1 MLAILSKRRDP
12 QSRISNRER
21 TQHTT
26 TEAGSE
32 RRPRRKGRSR
42 SLVAQKSTA
51 SWTKSFMQ
59 VWCLS
64 LRALLLLTSKKRC
77 STKSLV
83 RRKLSQNIESGVSA
97 NQQRQKFARV
107 FQGDTRPMLTTRKC
121 LPFIPPDS
129 CQPLLSP
136 WKATLTHAPS
146 FVVRSCI
153 TAAFIFITLASRA
166 QQRQHTLTNCPDC
179 LH

>member
-59 VWCLS
+59 VWFWS
-64 LRALLLLTSKKRC
+64 WRALLMLTSKKRC

-83 RRKLSQNIESGVSA
+83 RRKLSQNIESGASA
-97 NQQRQKFARV
+97 NQQRQKFTRV
-107 FQGDTRPMLTTRKC
+107 FQGDTRPMHTTRKC
-121 LPFIPPDS
+121 LPFLPPDS
-129 CQPLLSP
+129 CQPLLRLGKQHSP
-136 WKATLTHAPS
+136 THLLS
-146 FVVRSCI
+146 LSG
-153 TAAFIFITLASRA
+153 RA
-166 QQRQHTLTNCPDC
+166 LLLLSSSSHSLLVLNNVNI
-179 LH
+179 H